1 MKRKFVFILILA
13 LIAGQFAYGSPA
25 SKEKFPYTQPDG
37 TVIWLLRHGD
47 EHFHWSTDQNGTP
60 MVLGEDGF
68 YRPTTMDAILATR
81 PRQSDTQTSYVG
93 RWSSYDDPFPTNFG
107 DRKVLAVLVNFS
119 DIKFTLPDPR
129 TKFDNMLNQHG
140 YSYNGAIGSVRDYYV
155 ENSGNQYRP
164 SFDVYGPVNLSR
176 TEQYYDSGS
185 VSGALM
191 EALSQLNIDF
201 GQYDTDNDGDLDMV
215 LMYFAGYNEAEGGA
229 ESTIWPHQST
239 TSGYFGIVGG
249 KRVNRYFCTSEYRGG
264 SGGEMCGIGTT
275 CHEFAHALGLP
286 DMYDTNYGTDG
297 QAEFTTGCM
306 DLMASG
312 NYNDSGRRPPYLS
325 AVERNMLGW
334 MPDIAPLNGSGNYSL
349 EPVQNNAAYQSS
361 ANLDGE
367 YFVYEYRSTQRW
379 DSGIYYWNYT
389 NSENGGLLIYHI
401 DKSNRVVSGS
411 LTAKYLWENTNQIN
425 AYGDHPCY
433 FLEYSDK
440 GDYYYDPYFP
450 GEVNATS
457 FTPMDWDGLNCGIEL
472 IGISVDGSKAYF
484 TVSALGTHALSGTV
498 TAEGG
503 GALAGV
509 EVTLSKSAYALAP
522 AAGAPAYPSSALTTT
537 TDAQGAFVFDL
548 AGNNTTEF
556 VLSVRKA
563 GYEPQA
569 RNVTFA
575 LNQASKQE
583 NFTLAAAGSTLASH
597 GYAFISLDGDVPG
610 IVTAAGKTVYSITWE
625 VDGNNMNTPTA
636 KSALPAG
643 EHTYVATVTY
653 YDGSSEQLYYFYS
666 K

>member
-1 MKRKFVFILILA
+1 MKRKFVLILLLA
-13 LIAGQFAYGSPA
+13 LIAGPLAYASPA
-25 SKEKFPYTQPDG
+25 SREKFPYTQPDG
-37 TVIWLLRHGD
+37 SVIWLLRQGD
-47 EHFHWSTDQNGTP
+47 ERLHWTTDLNGTP
-60 MVLGEDGF
+60 MALGEDGY
-68 YRPTTMDAILATR
+68 YRPTTMDAILATQ
-81 PRQSDTQTSYVG
+81 PRQSDVETFYAG
-93 RWSSYDDPFPTNFG
+93 IWSSYDEPFPTNFG

-140 YSYNGAIGSVRDYYV
+140 YSYNGAIGSVRDYYM
-155 ENSGNQYRP
+155 ENSHNQYRP
-164 SFDVYGPVNLSR
+164 SFDVYGPVNLSH

-191 EALSQLNIDF
+191 EALNQLNIDF
-201 GQYDTDNDGDLDMV
+201 GQYDTDDDGDIDMI
-215 LMYFAGYNEAEGGA
+215 LMYYAGYNEAEGGA

-239 TSGYFGIVGG
+239 GYFGMIGG

-286 DMYDTNYGTDG
+286 DMYDTDYGTNG
-297 QAEFTTGCM
+297 QVPFTTGNM
-306 DLMASG
+306 DLMAHG

-334 MPDIAPLNGSGNYSL
+334 MPDIPPLNGSGAYTL
-349 EPVQNNAAYQSS
+349 EPVQKNAAYQSS

-367 YFVYEYRSTQRW
+367 YFVYEYRSNQGW
-379 DSGIYYWNYT
+379 DSGISYWNYD
-389 NSENGGLLIYHI
+389 NSSNGGLLVYHV
-401 DKSNRVVSGS
+401 DKSNRVVGGGH
-411 LTAKYLWENTNQIN
+411 TAKYLWENTNDIN
-425 AYGDHPCY
+425 VYGDHPCY
-433 FLEYSDK
+433 FLEDSKK
-440 GDYYYDPYFP
+440 GDDYVDPYFP
-450 GEVNATS
+450 GYYAVTS
-457 FTPMDWDGLNCGIEL
+457 FTPMDWDGLNCGIAL
-472 IGISVDGSKAYF
+472 TDISVDGAKAYF
-484 TVSALGTHALSGTV
+484 TVSSLGTHELSGSV
-498 TAEGG
+498 TAVGG
-503 GALAGV
+503 GAIAGAT
-509 EVTLSKSAYALAP
+509 VTLSRAAYALAP
-522 AAGAPAYPSSALTTT
+522 SAGAPAYPSTALTTT
-537 TDAQGAFVFDL
+537 TDAQGVYVFDL

-569 RNVTFA
+569 RNITFPQ
-575 LNQASKQE
+575 NQASKQE
-583 NFTLAAAGSTLASH
+583 NFTLPAAGSTLSSF
-597 GYAFISLDGDVPG
+597 GYAYITLDEDVPS
-610 IVTAAGKTVYSITWE
+610 IVTASGKTVYSISWE
-625 VDGNNMNTPTA
+625 VDGNAMNTPTA